1 MSSTVAARLGVGRGV
16 LALYAVS
23 EKDNPARI
31 IVFEMYADA
40 DAYKAHLE
48 TSHFGVKGIAELA
61 MVAVAPAITNAIFQG
76 TSKRI
81 ANCRSRRTSCS
92 ETCTH

>member
-1 MSSTVAARLGVGRGV
+1 LSSTVAARLGVGRGV

-48 TSHFGVKGIAELA
+48 TSH
-61 MVAVAPAITNAIFQG
+61 
-76 TSKRI
+76 
-81 ANCRSRRTSCS
+81 
-92 ETCTH
+92 